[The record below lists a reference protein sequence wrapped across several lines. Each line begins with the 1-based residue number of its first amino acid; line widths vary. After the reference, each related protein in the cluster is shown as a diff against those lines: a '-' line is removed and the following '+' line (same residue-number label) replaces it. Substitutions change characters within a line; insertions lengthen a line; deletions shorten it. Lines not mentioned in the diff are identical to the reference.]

1 MQIESI
7 AATIA
12 STALTTTA
20 AHTTAAHTTASP
32 ANSAESAVVEQ
43 TSAGYEAYVPAPPG
57 PVVTGSSI
65 EDVEFR
71 LNSTVQFQA

>member
-12 STALTTTA
+12 STAVSATA
-20 AHTTAAHTTASP
+20 ARGSASP
-32 ANSAESAVVEQ
+32 SNGAENAVVEQ
-43 TSAGYEAYVPAPPG
+43 TSSGYEAYVAAPPG
-57 PVVTGSSI
+57 PIVTGSSI

-71 LNSTVQFQA
+71 LNSTIQFQA

>member
-20 AHTTAAHTTASP
+20 AHTSATP
-32 ANSAESAVVEQ
+32 ANSSESAVVEQ